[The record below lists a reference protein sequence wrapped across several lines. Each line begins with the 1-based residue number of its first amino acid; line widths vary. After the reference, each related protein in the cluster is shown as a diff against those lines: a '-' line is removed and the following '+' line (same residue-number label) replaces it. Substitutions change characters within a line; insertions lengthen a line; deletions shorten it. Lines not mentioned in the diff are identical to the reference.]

1 MQRRLPEKGAVIVAQ
16 EKEEER
22 KMSVERTYK
31 EINERI
37 KAGKAVVLTAEEV
50 IDKVRAQGI
59 SRTAQEV
66 DVVTTG
72 TFGPMC
78 SSGVFLN
85 FGHPQPRMRMSK
97 VG

>member
-1 MQRRLPEKGAVIVAQ
+1 
-16 EKEEER
+16 
-22 KMSVERTYK
+22 MSVERTYK

-37 KAGKAVVLTAEEV
+37 KSARQWLTA
-50 IDKVRAQGI
+50 RSHRQGAAQGI

-78 SSGVFLN
+78 SSGVFLIS
-85 FGHPQPRMRMSK
+85 GHPQPRMRMSK
-97 VG
+97 VWLNNVPAYGNMQ